1 LDSKKFF
8 TIAGLTALSALTACN
23 GGGGGGSLSDAVG
36 HFEGF
41 EVNDNGL
48 TSTQVSVS
56 ADVTSNS
63 DSSLSVVIQTEP
75 ATKETD
81 LNVSV
86 DDNSNL
92 IITSSSGLFD
102 GSITLT
108 QGQNDCYDSA
118 QQDELCVSGAE
129 IRLAVVSSKIKFVFD
144 KMPARALPQ
153 METPAPFTIDALVQ
167 RSMNQSFTSQASFES
182 VVQAKLTAKQAE
194 MNLLPHIN
202 IGSALNIESLSLLT
216 MVRSIGDLVP
226 FFLPNHWFEAASDQ
240 DQSRAQVDAYKVV
253 QAGAMNIVRGLALSV
268 LRDEESLRKLSDDE
282 VQIMQI
288 RDEVVAA
295 EQDGGIPLGHEATIN
310 VVIAK
315 IDNTVLALNEAI
327 SEEKGALSQAAGFNN
342 PLAVSEVE
350 PVTALPISA
359 PISQTLASLQAEA
372 TSRSLQLIQADE
384 LIAAAKENKNASK
397 FQWLDPAGDD
407 NGSLGFGYVDHIEI
421 QQAQV
426 DQLLVNRATTQS
438 QILLQVQ
445 DLLSQS
451 STLYSS
457 YQNDV
462 LTTQQSQE
470 SVELYL
476 QQFEDGVAFDMSL
489 LASVLGQKA
498 NSDVAEI
505 QDIYANLALLA
516 QLDFLTFS
524 GPYAPLIGETP

>member
-1 LDSKKFF
+1 
-8 TIAGLTALSALTACN
+8 
-23 GGGGGGSLSDAVG
+23 
-36 HFEGF
+36 
-41 EVNDNGL
+41 
-48 TSTQVSVS
+48 
-56 ADVTSNS
+56 
-63 DSSLSVVIQTEP
+63 
-75 ATKETD
+75 
-81 LNVSV
+81 
-86 DDNSNL
+86 
-92 IITSSSGLFD
+92 
-102 GSITLT
+102 
-108 QGQNDCYDSA
+108 
-118 QQDELCVSGAE
+118 
-129 IRLAVVSSKIKFVFD
+129 
-144 KMPARALPQ
+144 
-153 METPAPFTIDALVQ
+153 
-167 RSMNQSFTSQASFES
+167 
-182 VVQAKLTAKQAE
+182 
-194 MNLLPHIN
+194 
-202 IGSALNIESLSLLT
+202 
-216 MVRSIGDLVP
+216 
-226 FFLPNHWFEAASDQ
+226 
-240 DQSRAQVDAYKVV
+240 
-253 QAGAMNIVRGLALSV
+253 
-268 LRDEESLRKLSDDE
+268 
-282 VQIMQI
+282 
-288 RDEVVAA
+288 
-295 EQDGGIPLGHEATIN
+295 
-310 VVIAK
+310 
-315 IDNTVLALNEAI
+315 
-327 SEEKGALSQAAGFNN
+327 
-342 PLAVSEVE
+342 
-350 PVTALPISA
+350 
-359 PISQTLASLQAEA
+359 LASLQAEA